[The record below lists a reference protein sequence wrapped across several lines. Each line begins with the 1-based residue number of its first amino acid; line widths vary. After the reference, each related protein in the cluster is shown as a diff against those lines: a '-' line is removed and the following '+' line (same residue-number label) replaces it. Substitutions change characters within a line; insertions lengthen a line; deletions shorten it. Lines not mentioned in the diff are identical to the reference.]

1 MNDKSSVGMWGPY
14 EIRKEAF
21 DLGVRRK
28 LLLDG
33 GTIKYKADDRLTR
46 KDRVAINCFHAMANL
61 EELYPNGGFLGTG
74 LLRNSPADVIFFRM
88 WGINGTA
95 RVLIEYTKSVRDK
108 GLLLEPVDIK
118 KDLYGFVYAPERNS
132 RGLYD
137 PFPNASAYHQ

>member
-1 MNDKSSVGMWGPY
+1 MWGPY
-14 EIRKEAF
+14 EIKKAAF
-21 DLGVRRK
+21 DLGVKRK

-33 GTIKYKADDRLTR
+33 GTIRYRADDRLIGRIESPSIVSMRWRDWKNFILTA
-46 KDRVAINCFHAMANL
+46 D
-61 EELYPNGGFLGTG
+61 FLG
-74 LLRNSPADVIFFRM
+74 RDFRM

-95 RVLIEYTKSVRDK
+95 RVLIEYTKAVRNQ

-137 PFPNASAYHQ
+137 PFPKASAYHQ